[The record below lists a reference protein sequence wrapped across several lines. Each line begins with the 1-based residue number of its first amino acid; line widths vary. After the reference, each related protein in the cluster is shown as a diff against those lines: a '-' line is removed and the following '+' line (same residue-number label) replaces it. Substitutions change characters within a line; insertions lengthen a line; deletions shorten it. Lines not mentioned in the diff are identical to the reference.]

1 MDELVLYLAPKIMG
15 SDGRGLFGTLGLESM
30 AEVIELDIQDIR
42 QVGQDI
48 RLVARLKNK
57 EA

>member
-1 MDELVLYLAPKIMG
+1 
-15 SDGRGLFGTLGLESM
+15 M

-42 QVGQDI
+42 RVGQDI